1 MLENCLKGGTPA
13 AVKGGK
19 KAAKGSKNGEA
30 SGKKIFRRRGSPRR
44 L

>member
-19 KAAKGSKNGEA
+19 KAAKGSKNGAA
-30 SGKKIFRRRGSPRR
+30 SGGSKINGQING
-44 L
+44 